1 MSGWGSCQYLTI
13 HFFIFD
19 KTRAEDLYLEENLR
33 MNDKNALSLSHTHTH
48 TYTKAPFNMKAI
60 VQVPIDFLKVILEI
74 PQKIYQME
82 LLLVE

>member
-1 MSGWGSCQYLTI
+1 
-13 HFFIFD
+13 
-19 KTRAEDLYLEENLR
+19 
-33 MNDKNALSLSHTHTH
+33 MNDKNALSLTHTHTHTH